1 MATRTTVVPGTKAAG
16 FSLKTIMNAIN
27 SVFSAIFQA
36 IINLVDFIM
45 HPLQDR
51 LGVRGMAYV
60 FVLPNLLIFGIFI
73 LLPMLLNFYYAFTGS
88 TELFPQNR
96 PFVGLENL
104 NTLFTCQ
111 NFVDPNT
118 CREDL
123 FWRAVYNTLGYV
135 TLQVGTM
142 VVLALITALALNAQI
157 VARGF
162 FRSVFF
168 YPVLL
173 SPVVVAVIWRWI
185 LQQDGLLNGIIV
197 GLGGERVAFLTNAG
211 WAQTWV
217 IVISVWAQMGFFT
230 LILLAGLQ
238 AIPSEFYEAAS
249 IDGASKWQS
258 FWQVTLPLLMPT
270 MIVVLVLALIRAVQ
284 VFDQVFP
291 FTGGGPG
298 TATQYM
304 VQYIYQT
311 GFANQ
316 TKEYGLAAAAS
327 LVMALFLLIL
337 TALQL
342 RLGRRNE
349 AA

>member
-1 MATRTTVVPGTKAAG
+1 MKKPNTGGFKAVAK
-16 FSLKTIMNAIN
+16 LIDK
-27 SVFSAIFQA
+27 VFSTLFQG
-36 IINLVDFIM
+36 IINVVDFVM

-51 LGVRGMAYV
+51 LGVQGMAYI
-60 FVLPNLLIFGIFI
+60 FVLPNLLVFGIFI
-73 LLPMLLNFYYAFTGS
+73 LLPMLLNFYYAFTGG
-88 TELFPQNR
+88 TALFPQDR

-104 NTLFTCQ
+104 NTIFTCD
-111 NFVDPNT
+111 NFLDHNS

-123 FWRAVYNTLGYV
+123 FWRAAFNTIGYV
-135 TLQVGTM
+135 SLQVGTM
-142 VVLALITALALNAQI
+142 VVLALITALALNARI

-173 SPVVVAVIWRWI
+173 SPVVVALIWKWI
-185 LQQDGLLNGIIV
+185 LQQDGILNGIIV
-197 GLGGERVAFLTNAG
+197 GLGGERVPFLTNAA

-217 IVISVWAQMGFFT
+217 IIISVWAQMGFFT

-249 IDGASKWQS
+249 IDGASRWQS
-258 FWQVTLPLLMPT
+258 FWSVTLPLLMPT
-270 MIVVLVLALIRAVQ
+270 MLVVLVLALIRGVQ

-304 VQYIYQT
+304 VQYIYTT

-327 LVMALFLLIL
+327 LVMAVFLLLL
-337 TALQL
+337 TTIQL
-342 RLGRRNE
+342 RAGRQNE
-349 AA
+349 SA